1 MLMLMLMLM
10 LKTKGNQLTA
20 RTARPGRK
28 KLCFLPLKLVASQRA
43 PSNLEVDL
51 AKFAGGSER
60 AGQVFLSLLKC
71 TGRVEGVFDPGV
83 RVESVGKLTLSLI
96 KTLDMSLIRRY
107 ITMCKRKLPV
117 ISPELSEC
125 IVNAYVKLPPEARR
139 NHDLTRNLLGIL
151 RLLITLSLPRLADEV
166 YKDDVQK
173 ALRLLEIALVR
184 ELAGANK
191 TAKILDAMERCPI
204 IVLFVF
210 YLFHPGG
217 SPPHQ
222 NQRTHLSGH
231 RSDVPKH
238 DYVSKKIFVG
248 PVHHKTTQD

>member
-1 MLMLMLMLM
+1 
-10 LKTKGNQLTA
+10 
-20 RTARPGRK
+20 
-28 KLCFLPLKLVASQRA
+28 
-43 PSNLEVDL
+43 
-51 AKFAGGSER
+51 
-60 AGQVFLSLLKC
+60 
-71 TGRVEGVFDPGV
+71 
-83 RVESVGKLTLSLI
+83 
-96 KTLDMSLIRRY
+96 MSLIRRY

-173 ALRLLEIALVR
+173 ALLR

-210 YLFHPGG
+210 YLFHPV
-217 SPPHQ
+217 
-222 NQRTHLSGH
+222 LSESTAQIPNGQIILVLKMH
-231 RSDVPKH
+231 PTGEIEFNKMIASSCLP
-238 DYVSKKIFVG
+238 
-248 PVHHKTTQD
+248 T